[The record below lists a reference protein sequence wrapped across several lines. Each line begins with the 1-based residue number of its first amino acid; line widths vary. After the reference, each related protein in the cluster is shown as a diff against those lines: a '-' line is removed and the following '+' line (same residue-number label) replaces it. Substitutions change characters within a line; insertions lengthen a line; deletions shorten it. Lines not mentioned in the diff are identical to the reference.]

1 MLLGFMTGE
10 PSCCNNPAFGGGGMG
25 GRGGGLSDFV
35 CLNSLSFSCLVIIY
49 CNAVGED
56 VDLEIFCGVPER

>member
-10 PSCCNNPAFGGGGMG
+10 PSCCNNPAFWG
-25 GRGGGLSDFV
+25 GGGLSDFV
-35 CLNSLSFSCLVIIY
+35 CLNSLSFSCLVIVY